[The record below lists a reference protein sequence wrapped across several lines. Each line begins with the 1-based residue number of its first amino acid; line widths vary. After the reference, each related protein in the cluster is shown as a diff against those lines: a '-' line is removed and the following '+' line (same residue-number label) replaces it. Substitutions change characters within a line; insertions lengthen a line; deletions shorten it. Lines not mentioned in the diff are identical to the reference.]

1 MEEKKMTDEKN
12 KKPIPGMKNLRR
24 FTSEEARE
32 IGKLGAARS
41 AQVRRE
47 KKKLRQLLEI
57 ALAMPSPT
65 GKTYAE
71 EIVASLI
78 EAARDGDVRAFVE
91 IRDTIGEKPKQEVE
105 QQFSGGILVKWGGD
119 SGTDND

>member
-1 MEEKKMTDEKN
+1 MTDEKN
-12 KKPIPGMKNLRR
+12 KKPRPGMKNLRR